1 MIANSI
7 LDLIGNTPM
16 VRINRLNPNKNL
28 EMYIKL
34 EKFNPGG
41 SVKDRIAKYMIEYA
55 EKTGELTKDK
65 IVIEPTSGNTGIGLA
80 LVCAAKGYQL
90 ILVMPETMTLERRLI
105 LIALGAKI
113 ILSEGSKG
121 MDGAEDL
128 AREIISKD
136 PEKYFMPNQFANK
149 YNILAH
155 YETTAE
161 EIWKDTNSRITHFV
175 AGIGTSGTLVGVS
188 KRLKEYNP
196 NVRIIAVEPDPNTP
210 IQGLKNLETQYVPK
224 IWEPSRVDEIHQVNI
239 KQAEETAR
247 MLALGEGIFIGPSS
261 GAIFHIAS
269 KKARE
274 IDKGVMVVMAPDG
287 GEKYLTTSLCDP
299 ELCLECVRK
308 YGLRCSYLDEEPIK
322 KMVSSTK
329 NVSL

>member
-1 MIANSI
+1 
-7 LDLIGNTPM
+7 
-16 VRINRLNPNKNL
+16 
-28 EMYIKL
+28 
-34 EKFNPGG
+34 
-41 SVKDRIAKYMIEYA
+41 MIEYA

-65 IVIEPTSGNTGIGLA
+65 IVIESTSGNTGIGLA
-80 LVCAAKGYQL
+80 LVCAAKGYEL
-90 ILVMPETMTLERRLI
+90 MLVMPETMTLERRLI

-136 PEKYFMPNQFANK
+136 PERYFMLNQFANK
-149 YNILAH
+149 YNVLAH

-161 EIWKDTNSRITHFV
+161 EIWKDTNGRITHFV

-188 KRLKEYNP
+188 KRLREYNP
-196 NVRIIAVEPDPNTP
+196 NVRIIAVEPDVKTP

-224 IWEPSRVDEIHQVNI
+224 ICEPSRVDEIHRVNI
-239 KQAEETAR
+239 KQAEETVR
-247 MLALGEGIFIGPSS
+247 MLALGEGIFVGPSS
-261 GAIFHIAS
+261 GAIFYIAL

-274 IDKGVMVVMAPDG
+274 LDKGVMVVMAPDG

-299 ELCLECVRK
+299 ALCLECVRK
-308 YGLRCSYLDEEPIK
+308 FGLRCSYLDGEPIK
-322 KMVSSTK
+322 KVLPSPKSA
-329 NVSL
+329 SL